1 MFPLQIY
8 PSDYGLEQMQKE
20 ESLGPVEL
28 KDDEGG
34 SENLGE
40 NGNTEVR
47 CKDFWSIK
55 ISGIVCTRVWESWQ
69 RWPPEFMCTTVQR
82 SAE

>member
-20 ESLGPVEL
+20 ERLGPVEL
-28 KDDEGG
+28 KDDKDE

-47 CKDFWSIK
+47 FKDFWS
-55 ISGIVCTRVWESWQ
+55 CL
-69 RWPPEFMCTTVQR
+69 
-82 SAE
+82 A